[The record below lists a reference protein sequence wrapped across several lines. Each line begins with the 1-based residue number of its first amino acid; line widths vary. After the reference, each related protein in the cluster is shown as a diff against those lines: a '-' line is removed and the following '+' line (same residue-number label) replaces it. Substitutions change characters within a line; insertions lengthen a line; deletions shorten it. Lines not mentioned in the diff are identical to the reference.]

1 MKTTKTDTTAKCNI
15 FFGVKPMV
23 NRFSWMRALLLL
35 TCISFLSTLQ
45 TVWAVENKVSRVR
58 IAGTSTTYKI
68 GDTIQIYAECQRG
81 VEVTG
86 SPRIKFTIG
95 TATEKYAG
103 YQRNDPKSEIL
114 FQYTVVKGDEDTD
127 GIAIPANAI
136 DLNGGTIKDSP
147 SGKAFILNHK
157 QLLANPSHKVD
168 GVAPKIKDG
177 SPSITSSAG
186 DDNTYVAGDVIQVS
200 VTFKETAKVTG
211 TPQIGVTIGS
221 NTRQATYHSGTDTAT
236 LVFQYTVVTG
246 DADTDGISIA
256 ANALALNGGTI
267 KDLLGNAA
275 NAADLAHSALAT
287 QAAHI
292 VDGVPPTINSLSIT
306 SNAGSHNTYI
316 TNDTIQVAV
325 AFSEAVAVTGT
336 PQIGL
341 TIGSNTRQASYSS
354 GTNTATLVFTYTVV
368 TGDEDTDGIAT
379 AANALGLNSGT
390 IKDLSGTA
398 ATLTHSAL
406 TAQAA
411 HKVDTTASTIN
422 SVSITSTPTSGNT
435 YTPGDA
441 IQVQV
446 IFSEA
451 VNVSGIPQL
460 PLTIGTNTRQA
471 LYQSGTN
478 TATLVFK
485 YTVVEGD
492 EDTDGISIA
501 ANVLNGGTITDV
513 VGHPATLTHLAVAA
527 QAAHK
532 VDGIKPTVQMVSITS
547 NAGTDNTYTPG
558 DVIQVQVTFSEN
570 VVVTGKPQIGLTI
583 GNNTR
588 AVPYGNL
595 VGANSL
601 AFAYTVAVGDED
613 TDGISI
619 DANALALNG
628 GTITDVIDNAATVT
642 HLALPTDASHKV
654 DGVAP
659 TVNGSPSITSNA
671 GTDNTYV
678 AGDVI
683 QVSVTFSETVV
694 VTGKPQIALTL
705 DAAATRQAIYQ
716 SGDSTP
722 TLLFQY
728 TIVAGD
734 TDTDGIATTMNA
746 LALNNG
752 TITDTAGNVATLTH
766 PAVTTQASHKVDTTA
781 PTINSGSPSITSS
794 AGADDTYISGDVI
807 DVSVTFSE
815 TVKVTGT
822 PQIGLTIGNNTR
834 QATYQSGD
842 STPTL
847 VFKYTVATGDVD
859 ADGISIAANVLNGGT
874 IADSAGNAATL
885 TYTTVAAAATHK
897 VDAVAPT
904 INGSPSI
911 TSTPTSGNT
920 YTPDEVIEVSVTFSE
935 TVLVTGT
942 PQIALTIGSDTR
954 QATYQS
960 GNSTTTLV
968 FAYTLA
974 TGDEDSDGISIA
986 ADALA
991 LNGGTIKDAIG
1002 NAATVTHSA
1011 LATQAAHKV
1020 DTAEPTVRSISISSD
1035 AGTDQ
1040 TYKTDD
1046 KIEVKVTFNETVEV
1060 TGTPQIALTIGSDTR
1075 QATYQSGNSTT
1086 TLVFAYT
1093 LATGDEDSDGISIA
1107 ADALALNGGAIKNGS
1122 DINAILEHSAVTN
1135 QAAHK
1140 VDTTAPTVNSSP
1152 SITSTANSN
1161 NTYTDGEV
1169 IQVEATFS
1177 ETVAVTGTPQI
1188 GLTIGE
1194 NTRQATYDSGTDTAT
1209 LVFQYTVAIG
1219 DVDSD
1224 GIAIAADAL
1233 TGTITDLPGNPATLT
1248 HAGATDA
1255 ASHQVDAVAPTIN
1268 SVRISSSAG
1277 DDNTYVADD
1286 PIQVEVE
1293 FSEPVHVT
1301 GEPQIAL
1308 TIGSNTRQ
1316 ATYQS
1321 GTNTTTLLFQ
1331 YTIVAGDTD
1340 TDGIATTMNAL
1351 ALNNGTITDT
1361 AGNVATLTHPAVTT
1375 QASHKV
1381 DTTAPTI
1388 NSDSPSITS
1397 GAGDD
1402 NTYIAGDVIDVSVT
1416 FSEPVVV
1423 TGSPQLPLVIGN
1435 TTRQADYQ
1443 SGDST
1448 STTLVFK
1455 YTVVAGDNDTDGIS
1469 IIANTLTLNGG
1480 TIVDNVS
1487 NAADLAHS
1495 VVSPDTSHQ
1504 VDTIQ
1509 PIISGITIANTPLT
1523 VGSEIRVTVVFS
1535 EAVNVDTTAGTPFV
1549 TLTMDTAVTRP
1560 AEYKSGAGTPADPL
1574 LFTYTLDTG
1583 DSAPNGISIDAN
1595 ALASNDRTI
1604 TDTAGNSAIIT
1615 HQSVSAD
1622 PSRKVDTVAPT
1633 ITSLWLVNPA
1643 GDDGIYIPGEIL
1655 RVKTVFSEQVIVT
1668 GTPSVTLRIG
1678 TADRQATYESG
1689 NGDTTLVFAYRV
1701 TPNDTDTDGIS
1712 IDATKLALNG
1722 GGIVD
1727 SAGNAADVTHPTVP
1741 TSEAHKVDGVQ
1752 PAIDNVS
1759 ITSTGP
1765 YSPWSNIELTVTT
1778 TKPVYVTGSPV
1789 LTVTIGNTGKK
1800 ANYHQGSGTNALV
1813 FEYTI
1818 AATDGSDT
1826 NGVSVRTNSL
1836 SLNGGSIVDASGNA
1850 LSLNHD
1856 ALRDA
1861 GDSHRVDTTAP
1872 GVTSV
1877 AFSSTGPY
1885 GTGSL
1890 IAVTATLSE
1899 SVTVTG
1905 APTLTIVIGTTERT
1919 ASYVSGT
1926 GTSQLVFRY
1935 AVSSGDSDDSDGVSV
1950 KANSLNLNGGTIT
1963 DLTGNAVDLKHSGVP
1978 NAGDTQR
1985 VGTTVSGIRS
1995 LTFTSTGPYTA
2006 GDIIKVTVAT
2016 TEQVTVTGVPR
2027 LALVIGIATKYAN
2040 YASGSGSTSLVF
2052 EYTVVDGDD
2061 DLDGVEITQNALAN
2075 HNGSSIQNSY
2085 GTALSLSHAGVAADE
2100 THIVD
2105 AMPPDITAV
2114 AFATDPA
2121 TANLEVVLTFEET
2134 GVQVT
2139 PAANGAVPT
2148 VTLLFGSNSM
2158 PDSEKTEVEVPYT
2171 ESRPGSTKLV
2181 FAYAVT
2187 ADTPVDADGV
2197 QLKPSSLKIPAGGT
2211 IRDANGNAVE
2221 ASPLADGSSIV
2232 AVSPSKPVSSPP
2244 IFPLAASTGVIFNEF
2259 RNASQDKN
2267 DWVELRNT
2275 TSGDI
2280 SLGGWKLDLSAD
2292 GSPTYN
2298 NVFKFPEMALPAGAV
2313 LLLINAPHKQTELEL
2328 SNAYSYRYF
2337 IAPQLR
2343 LPKTDFVLLL
2353 RNGSG
2358 AVADVVGDYFGTA
2371 ASSDLPIAFENNLA
2385 YFREAPDKP
2394 GHEAAAWREVGYQA
2408 GLGYDRNA
2416 SKNTSQGTPGY
2427 ANSASTP
2434 EGASGTSVSISEIM
2448 FTTGK
2453 TGRLPQ
2459 WIELYNS
2466 SKTDIISLRG
2476 WRLQVEGYDP
2486 DSAPARSFITVAIQ
2500 EMQILPNQTVLIVT
2514 KTGRNSKHFPDPR
2527 VYNLAKQAPQ
2537 KLEQTGG
2544 EAKLMKENGGF
2555 AITLR
2560 DEQGDVVDV
2569 AGNLDGDNSTREEP
2583 KWKLF
2588 DCVTR
2593 NGNRLSIIRQFEEG
2607 KPLTGT
2613 QRSSW
2618 FRATDI
2624 GQKSPTY
2631 YGHSGDIGNPG
2642 YKKGGPLP
2650 VQLSSFKAER
2660 TDEGCVITWDTESS
2674 LENAGFNVLRSET
2687 KNGPFTK
2694 VNPRLIPGAGTTS
2707 ERSTY
2712 TFIDKGTK
2720 PRNHYYYQLEEV
2732 SFAGVQQPLT
2742 TQRLKRNISP
2752 IGQQLTM
2759 LGALKQQSSYE

>member
-292 VDGVPPTINSLSIT
+292 VDGVPPPINSLSIT

-628 GTITDVIDNAATVT
+628 GTITDVIGNAATVT

-752 TITDTAGNVATLTH
+752 TIKDTAGNVATLDH
-766 PAVTTQASHKVDTTA
+766 SAVTTQASHKVDTTA

-794 AGADDTYISGDVI
+794 AGADDTYIS
-807 DVSVTFSE
+807 
-815 TVKVTGT
+815 
-822 PQIGLTIGNNTR
+822 
-834 QATYQSGD
+834 
-842 STPTL
+842 
-847 VFKYTVATGDVD
+847 
-859 ADGISIAANVLNGGT
+859 
-874 IADSAGNAATL
+874 
-885 TYTTVAAAATHK
+885 
-897 VDAVAPT
+897 
-904 INGSPSI
+904 
-911 TSTPTSGNT
+911 
-920 YTPDEVIEVSVTFSE
+920 
-935 TVLVTGT
+935 
-942 PQIALTIGSDTR
+942 
-954 QATYQS
+954 
-960 GNSTTTLV
+960 
-968 FAYTLA
+968 
-974 TGDEDSDGISIA
+974 
-986 ADALA
+986 
-991 LNGGTIKDAIG
+991 
-1002 NAATVTHSA
+1002 
-1011 LATQAAHKV
+1011 
-1020 DTAEPTVRSISISSD
+1020 
-1035 AGTDQ
+1035 
-1040 TYKTDD
+1040 
-1046 KIEVKVTFNETVEV
+1046 
-1060 TGTPQIALTIGSDTR
+1060 
-1075 QATYQSGNSTT
+1075 
-1086 TLVFAYT
+1086 
-1093 LATGDEDSDGISIA
+1093 
-1107 ADALALNGGAIKNGS
+1107 
-1122 DINAILEHSAVTN
+1122 
-1135 QAAHK
+1135 
-1140 VDTTAPTVNSSP
+1140 
-1152 SITSTANSN
+1152 
-1161 NTYTDGEV
+1161 
-1169 IQVEATFS
+1169 
-1177 ETVAVTGTPQI
+1177 
-1188 GLTIGE
+1188 
-1194 NTRQATYDSGTDTAT
+1194 
-1209 LVFQYTVAIG
+1209 
-1219 DVDSD
+1219 
-1224 GIAIAADAL
+1224 
-1233 TGTITDLPGNPATLT
+1233 
-1248 HAGATDA
+1248 
-1255 ASHQVDAVAPTIN
+1255 
-1268 SVRISSSAG
+1268 
-1277 DDNTYVADD
+1277 
-1286 PIQVEVE
+1286 
-1293 FSEPVHVT
+1293 
-1301 GEPQIAL
+1301 
-1308 TIGSNTRQ
+1308 
-1316 ATYQS
+1316 
-1321 GTNTTTLLFQ
+1321 
-1331 YTIVAGDTD
+1331 
-1340 TDGIATTMNAL
+1340 
-1351 ALNNGTITDT
+1351 
-1361 AGNVATLTHPAVTT
+1361 
-1375 QASHKV
+1375 
-1381 DTTAPTI
+1381 
-1388 NSDSPSITS
+1388 
-1397 GAGDD
+1397 
-1402 NTYIAGDVIDVSVT
+1402 GDVIDVSVT

-1583 DSAPNGISIDAN
+1583 DSAPNGISIAAN

-1778 TKPVYVTGSPV
+1778 TKPVYVTGSPA

-1800 ANYHQGSGTNALV
+1800 ASYHQGSGTNALV

-2694 VNPRLIPGAGTTS
+2694 VNPRLIPGTGTTS